1 MDSLMAKD
9 LVYDFGKKNYKKV
22 CKEGL
27 KKYYGG
33 KEDEMFVAMV
43 GLSCAEVD
51 NINPLGFLQKKLVQS
66 LSARETASYF
76 SSLVLQKRL
85 LYQFMI
91 DDIDMSNLSLP
102 LSEHILSKIFEKISH
117 NEYEII
123 INSPKMI
130 KIELE
135 SKTLMISISDDEVIK
150 ILVDEYVDG
159 DLKIRHWYQ

>member
-1 MDSLMAKD
+1 MDYLNASD
-9 LVYDFGKKNYKKV
+9 LVKEFEHKKYEKV
-22 CKEGL
+22 CTEGL

-51 NINPLGFLQKKLVQS
+51 NINPLGFLQKKLVHS

-91 DDIDMSNLSLP
+91 DNIDMSNLSLP
-102 LSEHILSKIFEKISH
+102 ISEHILSKIFEKVSAG
-117 NEYEII
+117 EYEVII
-123 INSPKMI
+123 LKPKMI

-135 SKTLMISISDDEVIK
+135 TRTLMISISDDEVIK
-150 ILVDEYVDG
+150 ILVDEYENGELMV
-159 DLKIRHWYQ
+159 RHWYQ